1 MNIMKKIQADE
12 NGHKYMLFR
21 INIYFSEYFLAVE
34 IDEKEHT
41 DRDIIF
47 EEKCQKTL
55 EKNFVVNLLEL
66 IQLLQKI
73 GV

>member
-47 EEKCQKTL
+47 EEKC
-55 EKNFVVNLLEL
+55 
-66 IQLLQKI
+66 
-73 GV
+73 